1 MSNRQRFV
9 GISTC
14 FESFT
19 KMGIYY
25 REQSG
30 KGFKTKLKVSEEELE
45 KYLETWDRDEDLL
58 GFSFFKCY
66 DTENDYVIWCLKYV
80 IENSHKIM
88 RCYDKEDDETNL
100 RSYRD
105 DILDLA
111 YFSRKEGKLLR
122 IDFDESLISEYDK
135 DMTKVTFYP
144 MTLKGNVNPW
154 IDMNVIVET
163 VPELCGH
170 EDQSK
175 QVEGYIEKI
184 KNTLLTKDFVY
195 DI

>member
-58 GFSFFKCY
+58 GFSFLKCY
-66 DTENDYVIWCLKYV
+66 DTENDCHLVSKVC
-80 IENSHKIM
+80 HKKFTQDNEM
-88 RCYDKEDDETNL
+88 L
-100 RSYRD
+100 R
-105 DILDLA
+105 
-111 YFSRKEGKLLR
+111 
-122 IDFDESLISEYDK
+122 
-135 DMTKVTFYP
+135 
-144 MTLKGNVNPW
+144 
-154 IDMNVIVET
+154 
-163 VPELCGH
+163 
-170 EDQSK
+170 
-175 QVEGYIEKI
+175 
-184 KNTLLTKDFVY
+184 
-195 DI
+195 